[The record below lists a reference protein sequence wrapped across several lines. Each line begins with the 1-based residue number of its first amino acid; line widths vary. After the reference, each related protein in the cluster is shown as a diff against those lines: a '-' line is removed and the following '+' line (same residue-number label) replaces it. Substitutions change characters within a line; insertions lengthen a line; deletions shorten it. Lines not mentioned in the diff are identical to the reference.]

1 MFQHA
6 SALWPWL
13 NAFAYCLSPLSM
25 NHSTKHFLK
34 KRRGSFAILE
44 LVAVVAAKKKVR
56 IFKRRHHM
64 TRLDNRH
71 DICQKKITPPAVTN
85 LNSGQGHFSLFRFSM
100 IRLHL
105 SVSNSCMSG
114 QNICCANYCSKSPFH
129 KNLFNFVDLFFGQ
142 ATPRH
147 VSVRRGRQALAA
159 VARFDLLLLILFGL
173 RVDLSF

>member
-1 MFQHA
+1 MFQHV

-25 NHSTKHFLK
+25 NHSTNHFLNN
-34 KRRGSFAILE
+34 RRGSFAILE
-44 LVAVVAAKKKVR
+44 LVALVAAKKKVR

-64 TRLDNRH
+64 TRPDMRFV
-71 DICQKKITPPAVTN
+71 KKK
-85 LNSGQGHFSLFRFSM
+85 LHRRQCFRFSM
-100 IRLHL
+100 IRLLMHL
-105 SVSNSCMSG
+105 SVSNSRMSG
-114 QNICCANYCSKSPFH
+114 QNICCANYCSKSLFH

-173 RVDLSF
+173 RVDLPF